1 MGLIAVGITIKAL
14 YEDHD
19 RRKRNNENA
28 KTVASQIQSVR
39 FNLSTINNQLNPVAP
54 PCSKQSFTESIPRE
68 EGKANERS

>member
-1 MGLIAVGITIKAL
+1 MSCPTFPLQDPMTSEFREPMGLIAVELTIKAL

-39 FNLSTINNQLNPVAP
+39 FNLSAMSN
-54 PCSKQSFTESIPRE
+54 
-68 EGKANERS
+68 